1 VAFDH
6 LEQMICHHSFMTDI
20 ETEAEPI
27 RVLVVDDQEL
37 FRRGL
42 VMLLAVEPGVEVVGE
57 AGDGVAGTQL
67 AATVAPDVVLLD
79 VRMPKRSGID
89 ACRAIKEAVPSA
101 KIIMLTASEEE
112 ADLYEAVK
120 SGASGY
126 LVKDSSIDEVAQ
138 AVRVVADG
146 QSLISPSMA
155 VKLIDEFKQMSR
167 PQPDSVP
174 GLRLTERELEVLRLV
189 AKGLNNREVAKQLFI
204 SENTVKNHVRN
215 ILEKLQ
221 LHSRMEAVMYAVR
234 EKLLDIPSA

>member
-1 VAFDH
+1 
-6 LEQMICHHSFMTDI
+6 MTTNAVD
-20 ETEAEPI
+20 TSEPI

-42 VMLLAVEPGVEVVGE
+42 TMLLSSEEGIEVVGE
-57 AGDGVAGTQL
+57 AGDGVEGTTL
-67 AATVAPDVVLLD
+67 AESIAPDVVLLD
-79 VRMPKRSGID
+79 VRMPKRSGIE
-89 ACRAIKEAVPSA
+89 ACLAIKERVPSA
-101 KIIMLTASEEE
+101 KIIMLTVSDEE

-120 SGASGY
+120 SGAAGY
-126 LVKDSSIDEVAQ
+126 LLKDSSIEEVAQ
-138 AVRVVADG
+138 AVRVVSEG

-167 PQPDSVP
+167 PEKSQVP

-189 AKGLNNREVAKQLFI
+189 ATGMNNREIAKQLVI

-221 LHSRMEAVMYAVR
+221 LHSRMEAVMYAVK
-234 EKLLDIPSA
+234 EKLLDLP

>member
-1 VAFDH
+1 
-6 LEQMICHHSFMTDI
+6 MIADVPPTTSTND
-20 ETEAEPI
+20 EPV

-42 VMLLAVEPGVEVVGE
+42 TMLLGAEPGIDVVGE
-57 AGDGVAGTQL
+57 AGDGDEGTAL
-67 AATVAPDVVLLD
+67 AESVAPDVVLLD
-79 VRMPKRSGID
+79 IRMPKRSGLE
-89 ACRAIKEAVPSA
+89 ACSAIKQAVPSA
-101 KIIMLTASEEE
+101 KIVMLTVSDEE

-126 LVKDSSIDEVAQ
+126 LLKDSSIEEVSQ

-167 PQPDSVP
+167 PERESPG

-189 AKGLNNREVAKQLFI
+189 ARGLNNREVAKQLFI

-234 EKLLDIPSA
+234 EKLLDIP

>member
-1 VAFDH
+1 
-6 LEQMICHHSFMTDI
+6 MDI
-20 ETEAEPI
+20 SGEREPI

-37 FRRGL
+37 FRGGL
-42 VMLLAVEPGVEVVGE
+42 TMILGTDPGIEVVGQ
-57 AGDGVAGTQL
+57 AGDGIEGTTL
-67 AATVAPDVVLLD
+67 AAALAPDVVLLD
-79 VRMPKRSGID
+79 VRMPKRSGIE
-89 ACRAIKEAVPSA
+89 ACVAIKESVPSA
-101 KIIMLTASEEE
+101 KIIMLTVSDEE

-120 SGASGY
+120 SGAAGY
-126 LVKDSSIDEVAQ
+126 LLKDSSIDEVTQ

-167 PQPDSVP
+167 PDRDQVSP
-174 GLRLTERELEVLRLV
+174 LRLTDRELEVLRLV
-189 AKGLNNREVAKQLFI
+189 ATGMNNREIARQLFI

-234 EKLLDIPSA
+234 EKLLDIP

>member
-1 VAFDH
+1 VAD
-6 LEQMICHHSFMTDI
+6 LV
-20 ETEAEPI
+20 TEAEPEPI

-42 VMLLAVEPGVEVVGE
+42 TRLLAIEPGIEVIGE
-57 AGDGVAGTQL
+57 AGDGVEGTTL
-67 AATVAPDVVLLD
+67 ATTAAPDVILLD
-79 VRMPKRSGID
+79 IRMPKRSGIE
-89 ACRAIKEAVPSA
+89 ACLAIKDAVPSA
-101 KIIMLTASEEE
+101 KIIMLTVSDEE

-120 SGASGY
+120 SGAAGY
-126 LVKDSSIDEVAQ
+126 LLKDSSIEEVAQ

-167 PQPDSVP
+167 PEREHVP
-174 GLRLTERELEVLRLV
+174 GGLRLTERELEVLRLV
-189 AKGLNNREVAKQLFI
+189 AKGMNNREIARQLYI

-234 EKLLDIPSA
+234 EKLLDLP

>member
-1 VAFDH
+1 
-6 LEQMICHHSFMTDI
+6 MS
-20 ETEAEPI
+20 EPI

-37 FRRGL
+37 FRRGIT
-42 VMLLAVEPGVEVVGE
+42 MLLAAEEGIEVVGE
-57 AGDGVAGTQL
+57 AGDGVEGTQL
-67 AATVAPDVVLLD
+67 AVSHMPDVVLLD
-79 VRMPKRSGID
+79 VRMPKRTGIE
-89 ACRAIKEAVPSA
+89 ACTQIKEAVPSA
-101 KIIMLTASEEE
+101 KIIMLTVSDEE

-126 LVKDSSIDEVAQ
+126 LLKDSSIEEVAQ

-155 VKLIDEFKQMSR
+155 VKLIDEFKQMSKPNR
-167 PQPDSVP
+167 ESVP

-189 AKGLNNREVAKQLFI
+189 ARGMNNREIAKVLFI

-234 EKLLDIPSA
+234 EKLLDIP

>member
-1 VAFDH
+1 MNARE
-6 LEQMICHHSFMTDI
+6 EQSR
-20 ETEAEPI
+20 I

-42 VMLLAVEPGVEVVGE
+42 TMLLSVEDDIEVIGE
-57 AGDGVAGTQL
+57 ANDGSEAATL
-67 AATVAPDVVLLD
+67 AASTAPDVILMD
-79 VRMPKRSGID
+79 VRMPKLTGIEACVAMKD
-89 ACRAIKEAVPSA
+89 AAPHAR
-101 KIIMLTASEEE
+101 IIMLTASDEE

-120 SGASGY
+120 NGASGY
-126 LVKDSSIDEVAQ
+126 LLKDSSIDEVAQ

-155 VKLIDEFKQMSR
+155 IKLLDEFKQMSR
-167 PQPDSVP
+167 ADRTAVP
-174 GLRLTERELEVLRLV
+174 TPRLTERELEVLRLV
-189 AKGLNNREVAKQLFI
+189 ATGLNNREIAKQLFI

-234 EKLLDIPSA
+234 EKLLDIP

>member
-1 VAFDH
+1 
-6 LEQMICHHSFMTDI
+6 MMTGVTNAGDGS
-20 ETEAEPI
+20 EPV

-42 VMLLAVEPGVEVVGE
+42 TMLLASEDGIDVVGE
-57 AGDGVAGTQL
+57 AGDGVEGTTL
-67 AATVAPDVVLLD
+67 AESVAPDVVLLD
-79 VRMPKRSGID
+79 VRMPRRSGIE
-89 ACRAIKEAVPSA
+89 ACRAIKESVPSA
-101 KIIMLTASEEE
+101 KIIMLTVSDEE

-126 LVKDSSIDEVAQ
+126 LLKDSSIEEVAQ
-138 AVRVVADG
+138 AVRIVSEG

-167 PQPDSVP
+167 PEKGTVGG
-174 GLRLTERELEVLRLV
+174 GLRLTDRELEVLRLV
-189 AKGLNNREVAKQLFI
+189 ATGMNNREIAKQLVI

-221 LHSRMEAVMYAVR
+221 LHSRMEAVMYAVK
-234 EKLLDIPSA
+234 EKLLDLP

>member
-1 VAFDH
+1 MA
-6 LEQMICHHSFMTDI
+6 ESCHDAVVSPTI
-20 ETEAEPI
+20 APNAEPV

-42 VMLLAVEPGVEVVGE
+42 TMLLAAEAGIEVVGE
-57 AGDGVAGTQL
+57 AGDGDEGAAL
-67 AATVAPDVVLLD
+67 AESVAPDVVLLD
-79 VRMPKRSGID
+79 IRMPKRSGLE
-89 ACRAIKEAVPSA
+89 ACSTIKQSVPSA
-101 KIIMLTASEEE
+101 KIIMLTVSDEE

-126 LVKDSSIDEVAQ
+126 LLKDSSIEEVSQ

-167 PQPDSVP
+167 PERESVG
-174 GLRLTERELEVLRLV
+174 GLRLTDRELEVLRLV
-189 AKGLNNREVAKQLFI
+189 ARGLNNREVAKQLFI

-234 EKLLDIPSA
+234 EKLLDIP